1 MSLSRFYV
9 LRCCFN
15 HGFRLITISDFLSA
29 LCGIGGEVIWDW
41 FIPLFCLE
49 LKFKCFHLSRFQR
62 KHSICLHP
70 KVNGVAACVC
80 VCIAM
85 YSLYCGWRLDLFS
98 LPLINAH
105 KLIHFNGI
113 LRDFFWRFNTTYL
126 VIRCDAHTHDYTY

>member
-1 MSLSRFYV
+1 MSLSGFYV
-9 LRCCFN
+9 LRRCFN

-29 LCGIGGEVIWDW
+29 LYGIGGEVIWYW

-49 LKFKCFHLSRFQR
+49 LKFKCFALSRFQH
-62 KHSICLHP
+62 KHSMCLHP
-70 KVNGVAACVC
+70 KVDGVAACVC

-85 YSLYCGWRLDLFS
+85 YSLWRLDLFS

-113 LRDFFWRFNTTYL
+113 LRDFFWRFYTTYL
-126 VIRCDAHTHDYTY
+126 VIRFDAHTHIYK